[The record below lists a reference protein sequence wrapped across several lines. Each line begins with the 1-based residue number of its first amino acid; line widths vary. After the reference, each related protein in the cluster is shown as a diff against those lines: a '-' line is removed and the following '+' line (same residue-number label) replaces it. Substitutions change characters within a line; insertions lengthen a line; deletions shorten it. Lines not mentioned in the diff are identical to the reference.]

1 MELKPTEFDEKEA
14 ADSMQAAASRLGVP
28 LTLVKRC
35 KRQGSRAFRGSRI
48 YLKLLAQEIAAID
61 EPDTIPF
68 NIPTGPHCD
77 AKTIEEFQ
85 GLLRVAIR
93 ARFLTTG
100 EILEIILDQI
110 IEAWG
115 PKLESK
121 ELGKSAEVI
130 HLGFGAAVM
139 LLEADPAPD
148 DYLKR
153 TAAKLNRNAQKS
165 HKTSSSNGKHLIAGQ
180 TRQNRRR
187 SKHRRSKTHS
197 SPRGAPMSVTPATLV
212 SFVSLV

>member
-1 MELKPTEFDEKEA
+1 LLVLRHRVAGAGGLFLCDTLKIKKRAQPMRQEFSEKES
-14 ADSMQAAASRLGVP
+14 ADSMQAAASLLGAP
-28 LTLVKRC
+28 LELVKRC

-48 YLKLLAQEIAAID
+48 YLKLLAEEIAAID
-61 EPDTIPF
+61 EPDTVPF
-68 NIPTGPHCD
+68 NIPTGPHCNPETVE
-77 AKTIEEFQ
+77 AFQ
-85 GLLRVAIR
+85 QLLRVAIR

-165 HKTSSSNGKHLIAGQ
+165 RKRKHLV
-180 TRQNRRR
+180 
-187 SKHRRSKTHS
+187 KH
-197 SPRGAPMSVTPATLV
+197 
-212 SFVSLV
+212 

>member
-14 ADSMQAAASRLGVP
+14 ADSMRAAAARLNVP
-28 LTLVKRC
+28 LELVRRC
-35 KRQGSRAFRGSRI
+35 KSQGSLAFRGSRI
-48 YLKLLAQEIAAID
+48 YLKLLAHEIAAID

-68 NIPTGPHCD
+68 NIPIGPCCNPE
-77 AKTIEEFQ
+77 TIEEFQ
-85 GLLRVAIR
+85 QLLRVALR

-139 LLEADPAPD
+139 LLEADPATD

-153 TAAKLNRNAQKS
+153 TAAKLNRNAQK
-165 HKTSSSNGKHLIAGQ
+165 K
-180 TRQNRRR
+180 
-187 SKHRRSKTHS
+187 
-197 SPRGAPMSVTPATLV
+197 P
-212 SFVSLV
+212 